1 MRYVLIIVTLVFF
14 LMIRRP
20 PRSTRTDTLFPY
32 TTLFRSK
39 ACRCASPRRGDSH
52 CEQMSQQDLIFSHL
66 QHRHAAAFQNRLL
79 SLKCKAVLCRDLAR
93 PDGVLADD
101 EPIALPLGRFIE
113 IGRSAARFVLS
124 DGPIGRQPPNRKNR
138 KASCR

>member
-1 MRYVLIIVTLVFF
+1 MVVRVCFFKQKTAYEMRISDWSSDVCSSDL
-14 LMIRRP
+14 
-20 PRSTRTDTLFPY
+20 
-32 TTLFRSK
+32 
-39 ACRCASPRRGDSH
+39 
-52 CEQMSQQDLIFSHL
+52 MSQQDLIFSHL

-113 IGRSAARFVLS
+113 IGRSADRFVLR
-124 DGPIGRQPPNRKNR
+124 DGPIGRQPPT
-138 KASCR
+138 

>member
-32 TTLFRSK
+32 TTLFRGK

-66 QHRHAAAFQNRLL
+66 QHRHAAAFPNRLPVPQVQ
-79 SLKCKAVLCRDLAR
+79 AVLWPGPGPPGCVLGGCETDALA
-93 PDGVLADD
+93 PGPFNGIGWLG
-101 EPIALPLGRFIE
+101 EPIF
-113 IGRSAARFVLS
+113 FS
-124 DGPIGRQPPNRKNR
+124 DGAIRRTAPNRK
-138 KASCR
+138 